1 MKNWQKTILF
11 LIFTLSLVACTVNGN
26 DGDGQPDLVI
36 EHYTVTYEDCPW
48 DGPGQVAVRVK
59 NIGDADAEQFATEI
73 NGDDTAVITKLAAG
87 ADTQAVITFPSG
99 PVGGVNA
106 EADVKQ
112 EVAESNE
119 DNNSYQIIFTPP
131 PPCATPT
138 P

>member
-1 MKNWQKTILF
+1 MKNWRKIVVF
-11 LIFTLSLVACTVNGN
+11 LIFISILVAYAVYRNQAGL
-26 DGDGQPDLVI
+26 PDLVI
-36 EHYTVTYEDCPW
+36 EHYTVTYDDCPW

-59 NIGDADAEQFATEI
+59 NTGIGDAGQFATEI
-73 NGDDTAVITKLAAG
+73 NGDESAVITQLATG
-87 ADTQAVITFPSG
+87 AETEAVVSFTSG

-131 PPCATPT
+131 PPCTTPT